1 MDEAALLIG
10 QGKAGGG
17 IAGLQGRL
25 LDARL
30 GEVRERLVD
39 EGKGVRR
46 PVPRTGGFERI
57 ERGIERAAR
66 KRRWSRGHQILLVD
80 RTRTRWPIVLT
91 LGRPAGACGGDQE
104 RFDEWLECF
113 GHRLPPRFP

>member
-10 QGKAGGG
+10 QGKARGG

-25 LDARL
+25 LNARL
-30 GEVRERLVD
+30 GKVCERLVD

-46 PVPRTGGFERI
+46 PVLRTGSFERI

-66 KRRWSRGHQILLVD
+66 KRQWSRGHQTLLAT
-80 RTRTRWPIVLT
+80 RTRTRWPIIPT
-91 LGRPAGACGGDQE
+91 LGWPAGAHGGDREQL
-104 RFDEWLECF
+104 DV
-113 GHRLPPRFP
+113 